1 MLKGILHAFYRGY
14 ERLLTREV
22 AAGPVPGH
30 VAIIMDGNRRYARR
44 FGKASR
50 FGHSRGAD
58 TTEKVID
65 WSWEIGIEH
74 LTIYAFSTENFNRS
88 ADEAD
93 TILDLIGLKFD
104 EMYEDER
111 THARRMKV
119 RVIGDTAQ
127 LPATLRAS
135 IAKIERVTSDYDG
148 FFLNV
153 AIAYGGKQDIV
164 QAVQE
169 IANKVD
175 RGELMLDEITE
186 STISNHL
193 YPYGET
199 AVPNVDFI
207 IRTGG
212 DERVSN
218 FLPWQA
224 NGNECAAYF
233 CAPFWPEFRK
243 IDFLRSIRVY
253 QARLAEQR
261 QSIAYRTAR
270 FLSALGSVEVDDMRS
285 RSKRMIKSGR

>member
-1 MLKGILHAFYRGY
+1 MLKSIMRTFYGGY
-14 ERLLTREV
+14 ERLLTQEV
-22 AAGPVPGH
+22 AAGPVPRH

-44 FGKASR
+44 SGRVSR
-50 FGHSRGAD
+50 FGHAKGAD

-65 WSWEIGIEH
+65 WSWEIGIDH

-88 ADEAD
+88 ADETE
-93 TILDLIGLKFD
+93 TIFDLIGIKFD

-111 THARRMKV
+111 THSRRMKV

-127 LPATLRAS
+127 LPASLKRS
-135 IAKIERVTSDYDG
+135 ITKIENATRDYDG
-148 FFLNV
+148 FHLNV

-164 QAVQE
+164 QAVRE
-169 IANKVD
+169 IAGKVEH
-175 RGELMLDEITE
+175 GELTLDEITE
-186 STISNHL
+186 ATISDHL
-193 YPYGET
+193 YPAGGT

-253 QARLAEQR
+253 QARMAEQQR
-261 QSIAYRTAR
+261 SITHRTAR
-270 FLSALGSVEVDDMRS
+270 FLSALGRTDVNDIRS
-285 RSKRMIKSGR
+285 HQ

>member
-1 MLKGILHAFYRGY
+1 MLKRIMSTFYGGY
-14 ERLLTREV
+14 ERLLTQEV
-22 AAGPVPGH
+22 AVAPVPRH
-30 VAIIMDGNRRYARR
+30 VAIIMDGNRRYAIRS
-44 FGKASR
+44 GKVSR
-50 FGHSRGAD
+50 FGHAKGAD

-65 WSWEIGIEH
+65 WSWEIGVDH

-88 ADEAD
+88 AYETE
-93 TILDLIGLKFD
+93 TIFDLIGIKFD
-104 EMYEDER
+104 EMYKDDR
-111 THARRMKV
+111 THKRRMKI

-127 LPATLRAS
+127 LPESLQKT
-135 IAKIERVTSDYDG
+135 IIKIENATSDYEG
-148 FFLNV
+148 FYLNV

-164 QAVQE
+164 QAVRE
-169 IANKVD
+169 IAGKVEQ
-175 RGELMLDEITE
+175 GELSLDDVTE
-186 STISNHL
+186 DTISNHL
-193 YPYGET
+193 YPSGGT

-253 QARLAEQR
+253 QARMADQQR
-261 QSIAYRTAR
+261 SITRRTAR
-270 FLSALGSVEVDDMRS
+270 FLSALGRTDINDIRNHQ
-285 RSKRMIKSGR
+285 